1 VRRDERRRAAWRPAL
16 CTLAVFLAA
25 IAGATARGAALE
37 APAPGSAPASG
48 PAAAMAG
55 ELGPPSAA
63 EHLIFMDPY
72 LAAIH
77 EPRTLVYDYVAES
90 TGAPR
95 VTDHAT
101 LALVARKD
109 GRCCGTHVDFLS
121 GANAVGL
128 PDLDDPQGNPIVM
141 YFLESEVRL
150 LERSTHGQ
158 SSHFRRRIREAL
170 ASGATVRDTT
180 VRWGGRDVP
189 AREVHIAPFENDPYR
204 ARFERE
210 AKTEYTFLI
219 ADAVPGGIV
228 RLASVL
234 PPAGDATGARRS
246 LALADPQPPAPAK
259 SASSASPG
267 SPASK

>member
-1 VRRDERRRAAWRPAL
+1 MRRDATRHAAWRSAL
-16 CTLAVFLAA
+16 CTFAVF
-25 IAGATARGAALE
+25 IAALVGGTAWGAGPE
-37 APAPGSAPASG
+37 AAASASAPGSG
-48 PAAAMAG
+48 PAAAMPG
-55 ELGPPSAA
+55 ELDPPSAA
-63 EHLIFMDPY
+63 EHLLFLNPY

-77 EPRTLVYDYVAES
+77 EPRTLVYDYVADSGS
-90 TGAPR
+90 TPR
-95 VTDHAT
+95 MTDRAM
-101 LALVARKD
+101 LSLVAHKD

-219 ADAVPGGIV
+219 ADAVPGGVV